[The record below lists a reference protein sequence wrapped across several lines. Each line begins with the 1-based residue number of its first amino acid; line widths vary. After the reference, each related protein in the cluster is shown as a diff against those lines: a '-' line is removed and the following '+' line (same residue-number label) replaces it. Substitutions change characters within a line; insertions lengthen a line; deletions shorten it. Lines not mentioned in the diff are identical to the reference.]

1 VSLEDFKKLFE
12 SLGLS
17 GNLVNIG
24 SVALGATFLPDITT
38 SPTLHAYIRIAVVI
52 GGLLGPYLYL
62 TKYGG
67 RGRDICVKARRRL
80 VWIAILPLC
89 LFVFMIVLTEG
100 QLAKYVSSLIPVRD
114 FFLDLPVLSNL
125 VIGATIGVGVFLVMG
140 AIVLS
145 WPGVW
150 DTVPGIAAAPPQA

>member
-1 VSLEDFKKLFE
+1 VSLKEIKKLFE

-24 SVALGATFLPDITT
+24 SVALGATFLPDFTT

-89 LFVFMIVLTEG
+89 LFVFMILLTEG
-100 QLAKYVSSLIPVRD
+100 QLARHVSSLISARD

-125 VIGATIGVGVFLVMG
+125 VIALAIGFGVFLLMG
-140 AIVLS
+140 ALVLS

-150 DTVPGIAAAPPQA
+150 DTVPRIAPAPPQP